1 MPIFIIP
8 IGDAMGKIFWVC
20 FNAKCDVIKCAILW
34 NLWEFKV
41 TSSYSNGCAV
51 CGMFNSLKQ
60 LQGGVMGGDA
70 KPSVNNIINIEVKP
84 MKGV

>member
-1 MPIFIIP
+1 
-8 IGDAMGKIFWVC
+8 
-20 FNAKCDVIKCAILW
+20 
-34 NLWEFKV
+34 
-41 TSSYSNGCAV
+41 
-51 CGMFNSLKQ
+51 MFNSLKQ